1 MFSTPPLLSVLMV
14 CLHLFLSVMHLNL
27 KPSGQ
32 MCCGGLRL
40 SLAVWGK
47 KLFWSGSLVCLF
59 RLFYLVVCVC
69 VEKWTMLIC
78 LHHVHSFL

>member
-40 SLAVWGK
+40 SLAVWK
-47 KLFWSGSLVCLF
+47 KAFLVWFSSLSVSSVLFGC
-59 RLFYLVVCVC
+59 VCVC
-69 VEKWTMLIC
+69 V
-78 LHHVHSFL
+78 